1 MPLFS
6 VKKCREK
13 IAFFLKNTGLS
24 LKRRPKRGMIKC
36 KAKFKKINVSR
47 PFAAAFSK

>member
-1 MPLFS
+1 MTKHAFFYR
-6 VKKCREK
+6 KKLA
-13 IAFFLKNTGLS
+13 IFLKNTLLF
-24 LKRRPKRGMIKC
+24 LKRKPKSGMIKC